1 MLEMPMNAA
10 SSTPVDGDAAAAILL
25 TLLGEAEAAAILGA
39 LNPDE
44 ARRIGVAMLGVATA
58 SSADVE
64 AALEMFVSR
73 SRATTGLAVG
83 DPTPRVRSVF
93 KAALGNVR
101 AENILTEIAP
111 QTSAGALEKLRWM
124 TTESIG
130 AALAGEHPQVGALI
144 LACLTPE
151 AAAAALATFDEELQ
165 SDLIYRAASLG
176 SVNADALVE
185 LEHLLDRYVGIST
198 AGAAVKVGGRGD
210 AAKIVTNLPKGIDQ
224 RVLKRLKKR
233 DKILGQE
240 IEDDMLVFDDLAVLD
255 AKNMGALM
263 RSVDTQTLTLALR
276 GAAPETVEK
285 MLGCLSARAAETIRD
300 EMAESAPAKRV
311 EVEAAQKEIA
321 SAARRMAEDGEINL
335 GGSQGG
341 KGNDDYV

>member
-1 MLEMPMNAA
+1 MLEMPLDPA

-44 ARRIGVAMLGVATA
+44 ARRIGVAMLGVAKA
-58 SSADVE
+58 SSSDVE
-64 AALEMFVSR
+64 TALEMFVSR
-73 SRATTGLAVG
+73 SRATTGLG
-83 DPTPRVRSVF
+83 IDPAPRVRSVF

-124 TTESIG
+124 TAESIA

-151 AAAAALATFDEELQ
+151 AAAAALATFDEEQQ
-165 SDLIYRAASLG
+165 SDLIYRAASLRG
-176 SVNADALVE
+176 VNADALVE
-185 LEHLLDRYVGIST
+185 LEHLLDRYVLVST
-198 AGAAVKVGGRGD
+198 AGAAVKIGGRGD

-240 IEDDMLVFDDLAVLD
+240 IEDDMFAFDDLVALD
-255 AKNMGALM
+255 DKNMGALL
-263 RSVDTQTLTLALR
+263 RSVDTQVLTLALR
-276 GAAPETVEK
+276 GASPATVEK
-285 MLGCLSARAAETIRD
+285 MLGCLSSRAAETIRD
-300 EMAESAPAKRV
+300 EMAESAPAKRA

-321 SAARRMAEDGEINL
+321 ATARRLAESGEVSL
-335 GGSQGG
+335 GGKS
-341 KGNDDYV
+341 NDDYV

>member
-1 MLEMPMNAA
+1 MLESPFGTA
-10 SSTPVDGDAAAAILL
+10 SSSPVDGDAAAAILL

-44 ARRIGVAMLGVATA
+44 ARRIGVAMLGVANA
-58 SSADVE
+58 SAHDVE

-73 SRATTGLAVG
+73 SRAKTGLSV
-83 DPTPRVRSVF
+83 DPAPRVRSVF

-111 QTSAGALEKLRWM
+111 QTSTGALEKLRWM
-124 TTESIG
+124 RTESIA
-130 AALAGEHPQVGALI
+130 AALANEHPQVGALI

-151 AAAAALATFDEELQ
+151 AAAEALATFDEEQQ
-165 SDLIYRAASLG
+165 SDLIYRAASLK
-176 SVNADALVE
+176 SVNADALDE
-185 LEHLLDRYVGIST
+185 LEHLLDRYMLSST
-198 AGAAVKVGGRGD
+198 AGAAVKIGGRGD

-233 DKILGQE
+233 DKVLGQE
-240 IEDDMLVFDDLAVLD
+240 IEDDMLVFDDLAALD
-255 AKNMGALM
+255 AKNMGTLL

-276 GAAPETVEK
+276 GAAPATVEK

-321 SAARRMAEDGEINL
+321 AAARRLSESGDISL

-341 KGNDDYV
+341 KSNDDYV